1 MKGSLK
7 GATRS
12 KTMTKDTKATKKTK
26 RTQIKDLPKS
36 EKALSKDEQ
45 KKIKGGVFG
54 FEPQPISA
62 ESKRK

>member
-1 MKGSLK
+1 MPTKGK
-7 GATRS
+7 DAADAKNS
-12 KTMTKDTKATKKTK
+12 KQ
-26 RTQIKDLPKS
+26 RTQVRDLPRE

-62 ESKRK
+62 GSNRK